1 MSRAPLTAE
10 ERALADKLARIAPRA
25 EPSAALDARILAM
38 AAEAHA
44 QATTP
49 PPKPR
54 RWLPSLALAASLAL
68 VAGVIWR
75 VHPVLNPQD
84 TPPATAISEADAAA
98 GLPPMPVMET
108 MTDAPVELADAA
120 AMPETHAASAAI
132 EMAPP
137 PPARKAAPVAM
148 SAPVAEE
155 PLQLPPMALPAP
167 APPVEQAQQAQAA
180 EAQRARQ
187 KVQES
192 HSAKS
197 TATMPSH
204 AAARNAELA
213 APPPPPP
220 APPAPAA
227 AVMMER
233 AAPVAADTSESLDS
247 ITLTGTR
254 ILPGE
259 PEIARIRGLIE
270 QGHTRKARRELKK
283 LMRRHPDIEIPDD
296 LKQLLD

>member
-10 ERALADKLARIAPRA
+10 ECALADKLARIAPRG
-25 EPSAALDARILAM
+25 EPSAALDAKILAM

-44 QATTP
+44 QATTAP
-49 PPKPR
+49 AKPR

-84 TPPATAISEADAAA
+84 TPSPTAISEADAAA
-98 GLPPMPVMET
+98 ALPPMPGTEM
-108 MTDAPVELADAA
+108 MTEAPAELADAA
-120 AMPETHAASAAI
+120 AMPKTHAASAAI

-155 PLQLPPMALPAP
+155 PLQLPPMALPAA
-167 APPVEQAQQAQAA
+167 APPLGQAQQAQAA

-197 TATMPSH
+197 TSTMPSH

-213 APPPPPP
+213 APPPPP

-247 ITLTGTR
+247 ITVTGTR
-254 ILPGE
+254 LLPGE
-259 PEIARIRGLIE
+259 LEIARIRGLIE

-296 LKQLLD
+296 LKELLD

>member
-1 MSRAPLTAE
+1 MSRAALTAE
-10 ERALADKLARIAPRA
+10 ERALADKLARIAPRG
-25 EPSAALDARILAM
+25 EPSAALDAKILAM

-44 QATTP
+44 QATTAP
-49 PPKPR
+49 AKPR
-54 RWLPSLALAASLAL
+54 RWLPPLALAASLAL

-84 TPPATAISEADAAA
+84 TPSPAAISEADAAA
-98 GLPPMPVMET
+98 ALPSMPGTEVMTE
-108 MTDAPVELADAA
+108 APAELADAA

-132 EMAPP
+132 EMAP

-155 PLQLPPMALPAP
+155 PLQLPPMALPAS
-167 APPVEQAQQAQAA
+167 APPLEQAQ
-180 EAQRARQ
+180 RAGQ

-197 TATMPSH
+197 TAAMSGRVV
-204 AAARNAELA
+204 ARNAELA

-220 APPAPAA
+220 APPAPVA
-227 AVMMER
+227 MMER

-259 PEIARIRGLIE
+259 MEIARIRALIE

-296 LKQLLD
+296 LKQLQD

>member
-38 AAEAHA
+38 AAKAHT
-44 QATTP
+44 QATTAP
-49 PPKPR
+49 AKPR
-54 RWLPSLALAASLAL
+54 RWLPPLALAASLAL

-98 GLPPMPVMET
+98 GLPPMPVTAT
-108 MTDAPVELADAA
+108 MTDAPVELADVA
-120 AMPETHAASAAI
+120 AMPETNAASAAI

-137 PPARKAAPVAM
+137 AASKAAPVAM
-148 SAPVAEE
+148 SAAVAEE

-167 APPVEQAQQAQAA
+167 APPLGQAQQAQAA

-213 APPPPPP
+213 APPPPP

-259 PEIARIRGLIE
+259 MEIARIRALIE

-283 LMRRHPDIEIPDD
+283 LMCRHPDIEIPDD
-296 LKQLLD
+296 LKQLQD

>member
-1 MSRAPLTAE
+1 MNRTSLTAE

-49 PPKPR
+49 PAKPR

-98 GLPPMPVMET
+98 GLPPMPVTAT
-108 MTDAPVELADAA
+108 MTDAPVELADVA
-120 AMPETHAASAAI
+120 AMPETNAASAAI

-137 PPARKAAPVAM
+137 AASKAAPVAM
-148 SAPVAEE
+148 SAAVAEE

-167 APPVEQAQQAQAA
+167 APPLGQAQQAQAV
-180 EAQRARQ
+180 EAQRARK

-213 APPPPPP
+213 APPPPP

-247 ITLTGTR
+247 IALTGTR

-296 LKQLLD
+296 LKQLQD

>member
-38 AAEAHA
+38 AAEAHT
-44 QATTP
+44 QATTAP
-49 PPKPR
+49 AKPR
-54 RWLPSLALAASLAL
+54 RWLPPLALAASLAL

-84 TPPATAISEADAAA
+84 TPSPTAISEADAAA
-98 GLPPMPVMET
+98 ALPPSMPGTEVMTE
-108 MTDAPVELADAA
+108 APAELADAA
-120 AMPETHAASAAI
+120 AMPETHATSAAI
-132 EMAPP
+132 EMARPSA
-137 PPARKAAPVAM
+137 ARKAAPVAM

-155 PLQLPPMALPAP
+155 SLQLPPMALPAA
-167 APPVEQAQQAQAA
+167 APPLGQAQQAQAA
-180 EAQRARQ
+180 EVQRAGQ

-197 TATMPSH
+197 TAVMSGR

-213 APPPPPP
+213 APP

-227 AVMMER
+227 MMER

-259 PEIARIRGLIE
+259 MEIARIRALIE